1 MRPSVLA
8 AAGLVLASVLVAVA
22 LAGGGAPPRKQL
34 IEFGWDEPNTRFM
47 REHIVEMQASP
58 FDGCVFHVDYTTTS
72 GDSGSFTWNLWG
84 HRRFESAELGV
95 ALADLRATR
104 FGRFREN
111 FLRVNVTPADLD
123 WFEDH
128 GAVLANLE
136 LAARLA
142 KQGGCRGVL
151 FDVEQYRGKLWDFR
165 EQTKQRSRSWDEM
178 AARVRTLGAEAMRAF
193 ERGYPG
199 LTVFM
204 TFAYSMPLDETG
216 IFRRPLPDAHYGLLT
231 PFLDGMVSAA
241 SDQVVIVDGH
251 EASYPYRDPAQFA
264 AKSDSMR
271 HGARRLAAQPDRYAS
286 RLSVGFGIW
295 LDYNW
300 HELGWDVHDPMKNH
314 FPPPSFAVAVQAA
327 LDHADRY
334 VWIYSEK
341 PRWWSPERTTRAL
354 PAAYDSV
361 LRAVKR

>member
-1 MRPSVLA
+1 
-8 AAGLVLASVLVAVA
+8 VLASLVAPAVA
-22 LAGGGAPPRKQL
+22 GAASRKQL
-34 IEFGWDEPNTRFM
+34 IEFGWDEPNPRFM
-47 REHIVEMQASP
+47 REHIAELQASP
-58 FDGCVFHVDYTTTS
+58 FDGCVFHVDYIAAP
-72 GDSGSFTWNLWG
+72 GDSGSFTWSLWG
-84 HRRFESAELGV
+84 HRRFQSAQLDA
-95 ALADLRATR
+95 ALADLKATR

-128 GAVLANLE
+128 GTVLANLE
-136 LAARLA
+136 LAARTA
-142 KQGGCRGVL
+142 KQGNCPGVL

-165 EQTKQRSRSWDEM
+165 EQTKQRSRTWDET
-178 AARVRTLGAEAMRAF
+178 AARVRSLGADAMRAF

-216 IFRRPLPDAHYGLLT
+216 TFRRPLPDSHYGLLV

-241 SDQVVIVDGH
+241 SDSVVIVDGH
-251 EASYPYRDPAQFA
+251 ESSYAYRDPAQFA
-264 AKSDSMR
+264 AKADSMR
-271 HGARRLAAQPDRYAS
+271 RGSRRLAAQPDRYAS

-295 LDYNW
+295 LDYDSDKV
-300 HELGWDVHDPMKNH
+300 GWDTRDLTNNH
-314 FPPPSFAVAVQAA
+314 FTPASFAVAVQAA
-327 LDHADRY
+327 LDHADQY
-334 VWIYSEK
+334 TWIYSQK
-341 PRWWSPERTTRAL
+341 PRWWSPERATRAL

>member
-1 MRPSVLA
+1 MSLLTTVAVGA
-8 AAGLVLASVLVAVA
+8 AA
-22 LAGGGAPPRKQL
+22 PRKQL
-34 IEFGWDEPNTRFM
+34 IEFGWDEPNPRFM
-47 REHIVEMQASP
+47 REHIAELQASP
-58 FDGCVFHVDYTTTS
+58 FDGCVFHVDYTTAK
-72 GDSGSFTWNLWG
+72 GDSDSFTWNLWG
-84 HRRFESAELGV
+84 HRRFESGQLAP
-95 ALADLRATR
+95 ALTDLRSTN

-128 GAVLANLE
+128 GTVLGNLE
-136 LAARLA
+136 LAARIA
-142 KQGGCRGVL
+142 NQGGCRGVL
-151 FDVEQYRGKLWDFR
+151 FDVEQYHRKLWDFR
-165 EQTKQRSRSWDEM
+165 EQAKQRARSWDET
-178 AARVRTLGAEAMRAF
+178 AARVRALGAEAMRAF

-199 LTVFM
+199 LTVFA

-216 IFRRPLPDAHYGLLT
+216 ILRRPLPEAHYGLLV

-241 SDQVVIVDGH
+241 SDTAVIVDGH
-251 EASYPYRDPAQFA
+251 EASYPFRDPAQFA

-300 HELGWDVHDPMKNH
+300 YELGWNAHDPMKNH
-314 FPPPSFAVAVQAA
+314 FTPRSFAVAVQAA

-341 PRWWSPERTTRAL
+341 PQWWSRSGGPRAL

-361 LRAVKR
+361 LRAARR

>member
-1 MRPSVLA
+1 LRRDLLLAGALALLPVLA
-8 AAGLVLASVLVAVA
+8 AA
-22 LAGGGAPPRKQL
+22 AGSAPPRKQL
-34 IEFGWDEPNTRFM
+34 IEFGWDEPNPRFM
-47 REHIVEMQASP
+47 REHIAELQASP
-58 FDGCVFHVDYTTTS
+58 FDGCVFHVDYARAS
-72 GDSGSFTWNLWG
+72 GDSDSFTWNLWG
-84 HRRFESAELGV
+84 HRRFESGQLAP
-95 ALADLRATR
+95 ALADLQSTS

-128 GAVLANLE
+128 GAVLVNLE

-165 EQTKQRSRSWDEM
+165 EQTKQRPRSWDEM
-178 AARVRTLGAEAMRAF
+178 SARVRALGAEAMRAL

-199 LTVFM
+199 VTVFM

-216 IFRRPLPDAHYGLLT
+216 ISAGAARRALRYSHL
-231 PFLDGMVSAA
+231 FHGMVSAA
-241 SDQVVIVDGH
+241 SDSAVIVDGH

-264 AKSDSMR
+264 AKADSMR
-271 HGARRLAAQPDRYAS
+271 HGARRLAAQPDRYVS

-295 LDYNW
+295 LDFNW
-300 HELGWDVHDPMKNH
+300 TKLGWDAHDPMQNH
-314 FPPPSFAVAVQAA
+314 FTPGSFAVAVQAA

-334 VWIYSEK
+334 VWIYTEK
-341 PRWWSPERTTRAL
+341 PQWWSRSGGPRAL

-361 LRAVKR
+361 LRAARR